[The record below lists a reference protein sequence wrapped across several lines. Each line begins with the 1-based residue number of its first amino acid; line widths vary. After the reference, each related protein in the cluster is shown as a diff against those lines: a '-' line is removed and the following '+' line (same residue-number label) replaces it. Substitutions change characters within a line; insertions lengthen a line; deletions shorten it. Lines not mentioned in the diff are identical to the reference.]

1 MKVQNVLN
9 HRGREALEL
18 QGDKLIH
25 VYLRDTPCGC
35 AAVVQN
41 KLAKV

>member
-18 QGDKLIH
+18 HGDKLIR
-25 VYLRDTPCGC
+25 VYLRDIPRRC